1 MKCKQCD
8 GKTLTK
14 LTTYV
19 QSYKYRRRE
28 CVKCGYRFSTREYSV
43 DEINELG
50 KEKND
55 ERLEQ
60 ANGEIRKLRRLTE
73 AVETLFALRN
83 IEF

>member
-1 MKCKQCD
+1 MKCKKCD
-8 GKTLTK
+8 GKTSTK

-28 CVKCGYRFSTREYSV
+28 CVECGYRFSTREYSV

-50 KEKND
+50 KEKCD

-60 ANGEIRKLRRLTE
+60 ANEEIRKLRRLTK
-73 AVETLFALRN
+73 AVESLFASGNVQL
-83 IEF
+83 